1 MDCANWEGDSQV
13 SFLKVVLK
21 VDLDWNPDS
30 YAMPRIFRCLCWSA
44 PFPSSSPLV
53 LLSSSANIYGC
64 IRIVT
69 RGSMDVLPERNPIS
83 NMTTRNMTTRNR
95 TAFAHAPSNKRLT
108 KDCEE

>member
-1 MDCANWEGDSQV
+1 MDCANWEGDSPV

-64 IRIVT
+64 STDCDAWKHGRLA
-69 RGSMDVLPERNPIS
+69 RKKS
-83 NMTTRNMTTRNR
+83 N
-95 TAFAHAPSNKRLT
+95 F
-108 KDCEE
+108 